1 MNKKKLTVNRLAMGN
16 LKARKKQYTLMI
28 VGIVLAMIFSS
39 GVLFFVFSAL
49 SSFDELDKLSFG
61 NQDAV
66 LMNAQYYN
74 FDRAIEN
81 DLIDDYSFAHAIGYG
96 YTEDAGEKNGALM
109 AWYDEEAY
117 ELSYVGLR
125 EGRYPEKAGEI
136 AVERDALVRM
146 KLSSQIGDK
155 ITLTVKTPKSDKY
168 LSETVEKTYTL
179 VGILHDKRS
188 NLESEFSLS
197 VDQFDY
203 PAIMLSSEEK
213 IENGGEERLVAFIDY
228 AGKNDFNTQ
237 WHITQAILSEMEER
251 GLVDNEAVN
260 GTIPPSKI
268 IYSNAETHFSTQ
280 SIQNTEENIRMTTI
294 LAVVLTTVLLL
305 ASCVGIVN
313 AFNSNLQ
320 ERRKQ
325 IGMLRAVGA
334 TKRQIVKVFGREA
347 MIISLCSTPI
357 SLLIS
362 YFAVKIIIGFMGEGF
377 VFIPEW
383 WVLIL
388 CGIFSVICVMAAALI
403 PLIRASAVSPM
414 QAIRNI
420 DYSRK
425 MKNKRVKSQ
434 RQFNAPNLIASRN
447 LMFRK
452 GRQVGVSFI
461 LVATIIISG
470 FGFAF
475 IEKEAERM
483 DSFYNDFDYAFE
495 SSGGTVGSNIF
506 NCKWGVK
513 YSDFSESVKQ
523 EILSLPYVKTVGGIK
538 TCMANIVF
546 DSEISD
552 YMRLVSMYYGN
563 TYELSYERSNINTY
577 EEYVNQL
584 TKSKNKRYLAFS
596 NEVFGGKD
604 FYSSDI
610 HSFEPS
616 DIEEIEKYVT
626 DGKINID
633 KLDSGEE
640 IILFAPQKIGYR
652 FKPYENG
659 EGFSGGVIDISDGIK
674 EEDVPYIGET
684 AELSYKAGDIVNIS
698 VLSSD
703 ITPQELTDDVI
714 VPDDIKANNKQVK
727 IGAIVNGIPQNSR
740 WVQEMNFLTTNSG
753 MNHFYENHPYLNMY
767 ITLKNDCTEEVDG
780 EMTYILN
787 QYTSGNGYRIYSK
800 FQSNQENRNTI
811 IALYTII
818 ISVVVLFFSSAASII
833 NNSLTAQI
841 RESKREIGTLRAVGA
856 SAKELT
862 QSYFRQLL
870 SMFGWGCGI
879 GFGLYTVLW
888 IILYFVAKSTDISFD
903 YKFQIWQAALIC
915 IALLAVCFVNLYS
928 KVKKQMKYSIVENIR
943 EL

>member
-74 FDRAIEN
+74 FDRAVEN
-81 DLIDDYSFAHAIGYG
+81 ELIDDYSFAHAIGYG
-96 YTEDAGEKNGALM
+96 YNEETGEESGSLM

-125 EGRYPEKAGEI
+125 EGRYPEKTGEI

-146 KLSSQIGDK
+146 KLGSQIGDK

-197 VDQFDY
+197 VEQFEY
-203 PAIMLSSEEK
+203 PAIMLSPEEK
-213 IENGGEERLVAFIDY
+213 IEKGGEERLVAFIDY
-228 AGKNDFNTQ
+228 AGKDDFNNQ
-237 WHITQAILSEMEER
+237 WHITQAILAEMEER
-251 GLVDNEAVN
+251 GLVDNEDVN

-268 IYSNAETHFSTQ
+268 IYSNAGTHISTQ
-280 SIQNTEENIRMTTI
+280 SLQNTEENIRMTTI

-313 AFNSNLQ
+313 AFNTNLQ

-362 YFAVKIIIGFMGEGF
+362 YFAVKFIIGFMGEGF
-377 VFIPEW
+377 VFVPQW

-388 CGIFSVICVMAAALI
+388 CGIFSVICVMAAAMF
-403 PLIRASAVSPM
+403 PLIRASGISPM

-452 GRQVGVSFI
+452 GRQIGVSFI

-483 DSFYNDFDYAFE
+483 NSFYNDFDYAFE

-538 TCMANIVF
+538 TCMANIVSDNEF
-546 DSEISD
+546 SD

-563 TYELSYERSNINTY
+563 TYEHIYERESIDTY

-584 TKSKNKRYLAFS
+584 TKSKNKRYIAFS
-596 NEVFGGKD
+596 NEVFGGKE
-604 FYSSDI
+604 FYPSDI

-674 EEDVPYIGET
+674 EEDAPYIGET
-684 AELSYKAGDIVNIS
+684 AELSYKAGDVVNIS

-727 IGAIVNGIPQNSR
+727 IGAVVSEIPENGM

-787 QYTSGNGYRIYSK
+787 QYTSGSGYRIYSK

-811 IALYTII
+811 LALYIII
-818 ISVVVLFFSSAASII
+818 ISVVVLFFSTAASII

-856 SAKELT
+856 SARELT

>member
-1 MNKKKLTVNRLAMGN
+1 MKSKKLTVNKLAFGN

-28 VGIVLAMIFSS
+28 IGIVLAMIFSS

-74 FDRAIEN
+74 FDRAVEN

-96 YTEDAGEKNGALM
+96 YTEDAGEKNGSLM
-109 AWYDEEAY
+109 AWYDEDAY

-146 KLSSQIGDK
+146 KLNAQIGDK

-203 PAIMLSSEEK
+203 PAIMLSADEK

-228 AGKNDFNTQ
+228 AGKDDFNIQ
-237 WHITQAILSEMEER
+237 WHISQAILAEMEER
-251 GLVDNEAVN
+251 GLVDNDDVN

-268 IYSNAETHFSTQ
+268 IYSNAGTHISTQ
-280 SIQNTEENIRMTTI
+280 SLQNTEENIRMTTI

-313 AFNSNLQ
+313 AFNTNLQ

-334 TKRQIVKVFGREA
+334 TKRQIIKVFGREA
-347 MIISLCSTPI
+347 MIISLCATPI

-362 YFAVKIIIGFMGEGF
+362 YFAVKFIIGFMGEGF
-377 VFIPEW
+377 VFVPQW

-388 CGIFSVICVMAAALI
+388 CGIFSVICVMAAAMF

-452 GRQVGVSFI
+452 SRQVGVSFI
-461 LVATIIISG
+461 LIATIIISG

-495 SSGGTVGSNIF
+495 SGGGTVGSNIF

-552 YMRLVSMYYGN
+552 YMRLMSMYYGN
-563 TYELSYERSNINTY
+563 TYEHTYEKSILNTY

-616 DIEEIEKYVT
+616 EIEEIEKYVT

-633 KLDSGEE
+633 KLNSGEE
-640 IILFAPQKIGYR
+640 IILFAPQKVGYK
-652 FKPYENG
+652 FKLHENG
-659 EGFSGGVIDISDGIK
+659 EGFNSGIIDISDGIK
-674 EEDVPYIGET
+674 EEDAPYIGET

-703 ITPQELTDDVI
+703 ITPQELTDDVF
-714 VPDDIKANNKQVK
+714 VPDDIKANNRQVK

-800 FQSNQENRNTI
+800 FQSNQEKRNTI
-811 IALYTII
+811 IALYIII
-818 ISVVVLFFSSAASII
+818 ISVVILFFSTAASII

-870 SMFGWGCGI
+870 SMFGWGCGV
-879 GFGLYTVLW
+879 GFGLYTFIW
-888 IILYFVAKSTDISFD
+888 ILMYFAAKSSDMSFD
-903 YKFQIWQAALIC
+903 YKYQIWQAALIC

>member
-28 VGIVLAMIFSS
+28 IGIVLAMIFSS
-39 GVLFFVFSAL
+39 GVMFFVFSAL
-49 SSFDELDKLSFG
+49 SSFNELDKLSFG

-81 DLIDDYSFAHAIGYG
+81 DLIDDYSIAHAIGYG
-96 YTEDAGEKNGALM
+96 YNEETGEESGSLM
-109 AWYDEEAY
+109 AWYDEDAY

-136 AVERDALVRM
+136 AFERDALVRM
-146 KLSSQIGDK
+146 KLNAQIGDK
-155 ITLTVKTPKSDKY
+155 ITLTVKTPKSENY

-188 NLESEFSLS
+188 NIESEFSLN
-197 VDQFDY
+197 VDQFEY
-203 PAIMLSSEEK
+203 PAIMLSPEEK
-213 IENGGEERLVAFIDY
+213 IEKGGKERLVAFIDY

-268 IYSNAETHFSTQ
+268 IYSNAGKHFSTQ

-334 TKRQIVKVFGREA
+334 TKQQIVKVFGREA
-347 MIISLCSTPI
+347 MIISLCATPL

-362 YFAVKIIIGFMGEGF
+362 YFAVKFIIGFMGEGF

-383 WVLIL
+383 WVLIV
-388 CGIFSVICVMAAALI
+388 CGLFGIICVMAAALI

-434 RQFNAPNLIASRN
+434 TKFNAPNLIASRN

-452 GRQVGVSFI
+452 GRQIGVSFI

-475 IEKEAERM
+475 IENEAERM
-483 DSFYNDFDYAFE
+483 NSFYNDFDYAFE

-506 NCKWGVK
+506 NCKWGVN

-546 DSEISD
+546 DGEISD
-552 YMRLVSMYYGN
+552 YMRLISMYYGN

-604 FYSSDI
+604 FYSSEI

-652 FKPYENG
+652 FEPYENG

-674 EEDVPYIGET
+674 EDDAPYIGET
-684 AELSYKAGDIVNIS
+684 AELSYKAGDVVNIS

-703 ITPQELTDDVI
+703 ITPQEMTDDVI
-714 VPDDIKANNKQVK
+714 IPDDIKANNKQVK
-727 IGAIVNGIPQNSR
+727 IGAIVSSIPQNSR

-800 FQSNQENRNTI
+800 FQSNQEKRNTI
-811 IALYTII
+811 IALYIII
-818 ISVVVLFFSSAASII
+818 ISVVVLFFSTAASII

-856 SAKELT
+856 SARELT

-870 SMFGWGCGI
+870 SMFGWGCGA
-879 GFGLYTVLW
+879 GFGLYTFIW
-888 IILYFVAKSTDISFD
+888 ILMYFAAKSTDMSFD
-903 YKFQIWQAALIC
+903 YKYQIWQAALIC

>member
-28 VGIVLAMIFSS
+28 IGIVLAMIFSS
-39 GVLFFVFSAL
+39 GVMFFVFSAL
-49 SSFDELDKLSFG
+49 SSFNELDKLSFG

-81 DLIDDYSFAHAIGYG
+81 DLVDDYSFAHAIGYG
-96 YTEDAGEKNGALM
+96 YNEETGEESGSLM
-109 AWYDEEAY
+109 AWYDEDAY

-125 EGRYPEKAGEI
+125 EGRFPEKKGEI
-136 AVERDALVRM
+136 AFERDALVRM
-146 KLSSQIGDK
+146 KLNAQIGDQ
-155 ITLTVKTPKSDKY
+155 ITLTVKTPKSENY

-188 NLESEFSLS
+188 NLESEFSLN

-203 PAIMLSSEEK
+203 PAIMLSTEEK
-213 IENGGEERLVAFIDY
+213 IEKGGEERLVAFIDY
-228 AGKNDFNTQ
+228 AGKNDFDTQ

-268 IYSNAETHFSTQ
+268 IYSNAGKHFSTQ

-294 LAVVLTTVLLL
+294 LAVVLTSVLLL

-347 MIISLCSTPI
+347 MIISLCATPL

-383 WVLIL
+383 WVLIV
-388 CGIFSVICVMAAALI
+388 CGLYGIICVMAAALI

-434 RQFNAPNLIASRN
+434 TKFNAPNLIASRN

-452 GRQVGVSFI
+452 GRQIGVSFI

-538 TCMANIVF
+538 SCMANIVF

-563 TYELSYERSNINTY
+563 TYEYSYEISTVNTY

-584 TKSKNKRYLAFS
+584 TKSKNERYLAFC

-604 FYSSDI
+604 FYSSEI

-633 KLDSGEE
+633 KLNSGEE

-652 FKPYENG
+652 FRLLDNG
-659 EGFSGGVIDISDGIK
+659 GGFSGGFIDISDGIK
-674 EEDVPYIGET
+674 EEDAPYIEET
-684 AELSYKAGDIVNIS
+684 AELSYKAGDVVNIS

-703 ITPQELTDDVI
+703 ITPQEMTDEVN

-727 IGAIVNGIPQNSR
+727 IGAIVSGIPQNAR

-753 MNHFYENHPYLNMY
+753 MNHFCENHPYLNMY
-767 ITLKNDCTEEVDG
+767 VTLKNDCTEEVDG

-811 IALYTII
+811 IALYIII
-818 ISVVVLFFSSAASII
+818 ISVVVLFFSTAASII

-856 SAKELT
+856 SARELT

-870 SMFGWGCGI
+870 SMFGWGCGV
-879 GFGLYTVLW
+879 GFGLYTFIW
-888 IILYFVAKSTDISFD
+888 ILMYFAAKSTDMSFD
-903 YKFQIWQAALIC
+903 YKYQIWQAALIC

-928 KVKKQMKYSIVENIR
+928 KVKKQMKYSIVDNIR

>member
-74 FDRAIEN
+74 FDRAVEN
-81 DLIDDYSFAHAIGYG
+81 ELIDDYSFAHAIGYG

-109 AWYDEEAY
+109 AWYDKEAY

-146 KLSSQIGDK
+146 KLGSQIGDK

-197 VDQFDY
+197 VDQFEY
-203 PAIMLSSEEK
+203 PAIMLSPEEK
-213 IENGGEERLVAFIDY
+213 IEKGGEERLVAFIDY

-237 WHITQAILSEMEER
+237 WHITQAILAEMEER
-251 GLVDNEAVN
+251 GLVDNEDVN

-268 IYSNAETHFSTQ
+268 IYSNAGTHISTQ
-280 SIQNTEENIRMTTI
+280 SLQNTEENIRMTTI

-313 AFNSNLQ
+313 AFNTNLQ

-362 YFAVKIIIGFMGEGF
+362 YFAVKFIIGFMGEGF
-377 VFIPEW
+377 VFVPQW

-388 CGIFSVICVMAAALI
+388 CGIFSVICVMAAAMF
-403 PLIRASAVSPM
+403 PLIRASGISPM

-452 GRQVGVSFI
+452 GRQIGVSFI

-475 IEKEAERM
+475 IEKEAKNINSMYR
-483 DSFYNDFDYAFE
+483 DYDYSLR
-495 SSGGTVGSNIF
+495 SSGGTVGSDIY

-513 YSDFSESVKQ
+513 YSDLTENIKQ
-523 EILSLPYVKTVGGIK
+523 EILSNPYVKTVEGTK
-538 TCMANIVF
+538 TCIANLVIDGEF
-546 DSEISD
+546 SD
-552 YMRLVSMYYGN
+552 YMRLMSMYYGN
-563 TYELSYERSNINTY
+563 MYSYTYEIDILNNY
-577 EEYVNQL
+577 EEFVSQL
-584 TKSKNKRYLAFS
+584 TKTRNERYIAFS

-604 FYSSDI
+604 FYSTEI
-610 HSFEPS
+610 HGFES
-616 DIEEIEKYVT
+616 KDIEEIEKYVT
-626 DGKINID
+626 DGKINTD
-633 KLDSGEE
+633 KLNSGEE

-652 FKPYENG
+652 FRLLENG
-659 EGFSGGVIDISDGIK
+659 GGFSGGFIDISDGIK
-674 EEDVPYIGET
+674 EEDAPYIEET
-684 AELSYKAGDIVNIS
+684 AELSYKAGDVVNIS

-727 IGAIVNGIPQNSR
+727 IGAVVSEIPENGM
-740 WVQEMNFLTTNSG
+740 WVQEMHFLTTNSG

-787 QYTSGNGYRIYSK
+787 QYTSGSGYRIYSK

-811 IALYTII
+811 LALYIII
-818 ISVVVLFFSSAASII
+818 ISVVVLFFSTAASII

-856 SAKELT
+856 SARELT

-870 SMFGWGCGI
+870 SMFGWGCGA
-879 GFGLYTVLW
+879 GFGLYTFIW
-888 IILYFVAKSTDISFD
+888 ILMYFAAKSSDRTLD
-903 YKFQIWQAALIC
+903 YNYQIWQAALIC